1 MLTTNSMK
9 QDYTKK
15 SFRKLY
21 LAFCILFCYLLNLS
35 VANAQ
40 STTTII
46 DPAME
51 GGFETGTTFA
61 LNGWT
66 VKGSATAT
74 NNQWVCSTGATAGF
88 SGARAAYVTNN
99 TLGTPPPHTYTT
111 SQGTNTATFVYR
123 SVAFP
128 ASATNIT
135 LDFKSIG
142 MGQFISPTY
151 YDYLRVWLVPT
162 SQTFTY
168 GTALTAFTSGGS
180 FANDRK
186 TLGTYSNQ
194 SSWTAVP
201 QITIPAGYA
210 GVTCLLVFEWVANTS
225 TGTQPPGGIDDI
237 LLKCTVPPACTAPS
251 APTALTFPS
260 ATSTSINGS
269 FTASTPAPSG
279 YIVVRS
285 TSATPTTPTN
295 GVTYASGAGLGGTII
310 VGNSPSAST
319 LTTFTSSGLTGNTT
333 YYYYI
338 YAFNNTSCS
347 GGPVYSTVLSGN
359 YTTCPAS
366 VTSLTNSAVTDS
378 GFQLNWTQ
386 PGGIAIPINYQVY
399 IYTDATWTNNIPGSP
414 FTINYPTTT
423 FTATG
428 LPSGQKYY
436 YRIIP
441 CNAYCCANISTS
453 GNVTTTS
460 CSGDPSNITASSV
473 TDTTAMVSWTAASP
487 APASYDYY
495 LSTSLTPPTNW
506 TAATGN
512 TTSTSINLTG
522 LTPGV
527 VYYVWVRSKCNSGS
541 IKPWIGPIAFATN
554 TSAPITTDATT
565 CTGGSV
571 LLTATASCQSLSDVG
586 MTTNGSW
593 NGATDPVALQLPAL
607 MNNNT
612 TCAFDGSITSNYT
625 TFNFQVSVSGNYN
638 FTMTNN
644 ASYDGMG
651 YIVQYPFVPGV
662 CSSGAWVIGDDDTG
676 AVMTTEPDMQNV
688 PLVAGITYTLI
699 STTFHSTTSTTTASY
714 TWNMSG
720 PGAIL
725 ALNNSS
731 SVDWY
736 TAASGG
742 TPIGSGATFNPV
754 GVAGSGLPD
763 TNTLGTYT
771 FYAACPS
778 NPGVRTPATI
788 TITEGPTATISG
800 NGSICDASITMS
812 IALTGT
818 GPWSF
823 TYTDGT
829 TPVTVTNWNGT
840 PPYTFS
846 VSPSV
851 ASTYTLTALSNV
863 TCGAAPAASMT
874 GSGIVNGNKIWDGST
889 NTDWNEPTNWSEN
902 AIPTALDCVVIPD
915 VTNNPIISGTNY
927 DAFAK
932 TLTVLNGGIL
942 TINPSNNI
950 IVTNTVNVNAGGEFT
965 IENTASLVQ
974 IDNVSNTGNIIMKR
988 ISQPMYRLD
997 YTYWNSPVTAASG
1010 YTLGNLTTAT
1020 SNIYNYTPTQA
1031 GGNGTWIG
1039 QSTGTIMDP
1048 TRGYIARAPL
1058 SFPSSGTKQTQTVS
1072 FTGTPNNGTISMPIS
1087 KGADANIGTSVGG
1100 AIITDADDEW
1110 NLIGNPYPS
1119 AIDIVTFLNNP
1130 TNTPVIDGTIYL
1142 WTHNTA
1148 PSTATPDPFY
1158 GNYVYNYTINDYA
1171 TVNSLGT
1178 TATAASGGSVPSRYI
1193 GAGQSFFIS
1202 ANDTMADGTT
1212 ANVIF
1217 DNSMRIKN
1225 NNNFFVKTVNEASST
1240 DGFTAQRVWLNLSNN
1255 HGGFSQILVGYAE
1268 GATLGW
1274 DRGLDG
1280 EALAGN
1286 AVKFYSFTEDKK
1298 ITIQGRPSPFTQ
1310 EDIVPL
1316 GFKATVQDN
1325 YTIGIDHLDQ
1335 EFNNQNIYLE
1345 DKLLNVIHNL
1355 KMAPYSFTSDAGI
1368 FNNRFVLRYIENTLN
1383 NEDVTALENSLVVYT
1398 NDKLNVKSLLEP
1410 ITEVVIYDV
1419 LGRILINSKKVNTN
1433 EFAASNLSPTQTT
1446 LIVKVTLENGTVV
1459 TKKVIY

>member
-1 MLTTNSMK
+1 MK
-9 QDYTKK
+9 KITSESK
-15 SFRKLY
+15 SWRL
-21 LAFCILFCYLLNLS
+21 LFYFLIFIPFFVTLN
-35 VANAQ
+35 ANAQ
-40 STTTII
+40 TTTTII
-46 DPAME
+46 DPTTD
-51 GGFETGTTFA
+51 GGFETGATFA

-66 VKGSATAT
+66 VKGSATTT
-74 NNQWVCSTGATAGF
+74 NNQWVCSTGATVGF
-88 SGARAAYVTNN
+88 SGTRAAYVTNN
-99 TLGTPPPHTYTT
+99 TLATPPPHTYTT
-111 SQGTNTATFVYR
+111 SQGTNTATFIYR

-142 MGQFISPTY
+142 MGQFVSPTY

-168 GTALTAFTSGGS
+168 GTALTAFNSGLAATS
-180 FANDRK
+180 RK
-186 TLGTYSNQ
+186 LLGTYSNQ
-194 SSWTAVP
+194 SAWTNVP
-201 QITIPAGYA
+201 QITIPSDGSSATTADYD

-225 TGTQPPGGIDDI
+225 TGTQPPGGVDDI
-237 LLKCTVPPACTAPS
+237 LLKCTVPPACTTPS
-251 APTALTFPS
+251 TPTALTFPS

-269 FTASTPAPSG
+269 FTASSPAPSG

-319 LTTFTSSGLTGNTT
+319 LTAFTSSGLTGNTT

-386 PGGIAIPINYQVY
+386 PGGVAIPINYQVY

-414 FTINYPTTT
+414 FTVNYPTTT

-441 CNAYCCANISTS
+441 CNAFCCANISTS

-473 TDTTAMVSWTAASP
+473 TDTTATISWTAASP

-512 TTSTSINLTG
+512 TTATSVNLTG

-527 VYYVWVRSKCNSGS
+527 AYYVWVRSKCSSGS
-541 IKPWIGPIAFATN
+541 VKPWFGPIAFATT

-565 CTGGSV
+565 CKGGSV

-586 MTTNGSW
+586 MTINGSW

-662 CSSGAWVIGDDDTG
+662 CSSGSWVIGDDDTG

-742 TPIGSGATFNPV
+742 TSIGSGATFNPV

-763 TNTLGTYT
+763 TNTPGTYT

-778 NPGVRTPATI
+778 NPGVRTPTTVTI
-788 TITEGPTATISG
+788 TAGPTATISG
-800 NGSICDASITMS
+800 SGSTCDTSTTISIN
-812 IALTGT
+812 LTGSQ
-818 GPWSF
+818 PWTV

-829 TPVTVTNWNGT
+829 TPVTVSSITSS
-840 PPYTFS
+840 PYSFT
-846 VSPSV
+846 VSPSTPT
-851 ASTYTLTALSNV
+851 TYTLSALTDAN
-863 TCGAAPAASMT
+863 CNAINANLT
-874 GSGIVNGNKIWDGST
+874 GSAVISGAKTWLGNT
-889 NTDWNEPTNWSEN
+889 NNDWNTASNWSGN
-902 AIPTALDCVVIPD
+902 AIPTAADCIIVPS
-915 VTNNPIISGTNY
+915 TPNNPVISGTGYIGLGKNITIY
-927 DAFAK
+927 NGAV
-932 TLTVLNGGIL
+932 LTVNSNNTLSIVDFV
-942 TINPSNNI
+942 TIN
-950 IVTNTVNVNAGGEFT
+950 TGGDL
-965 IENTASLVQ
+965 ILENSASLVQ
-974 IDNVSNTGNIIMKR
+974 TNNTANTGVAHIKR
-988 ISQPMYRLD
+988 ATQPMYKYD
-997 YTYWNSPVTAASG
+997 YTYWNSPVTQASNFAVS
-1010 YTLGNLTTAT
+1010 NLSPGT
-1020 SNIYNYTPTQA
+1020 SFIFKYLPTVA
-1031 GGNGTWIG
+1031 GGNGTWQALSG
-1039 QSTGTIMDP
+1039 STAMSP
-1048 TRGYIARAPL
+1048 SEAVIARAPMT
-1058 SFPSSGTKQTQTVS
+1058 FPTSGPKQI
-1072 FTGTPNNGTISMPIS
+1072 FTNIFIGTPNNGTFTTSIF
-1087 KGADANIGTSVGG
+1087 KGNDTNIGSFVNGSSTAV
-1100 AIITDADDEW
+1100 TDADDEW

-1119 AIDIVTFLNNP
+1119 AIDILSFLNLPANV
-1130 TNTPVIDGTIYL
+1130 TATDGTIYL

-1148 PSTATPDPFY
+1148 PSNSTVDPFY
-1158 GNYVYNYTINDYA
+1158 GNYVYNYTVNDYA
-1171 TVNSLGT
+1171 TVNLSGST
-1178 TATAASGGSVPSRYI
+1178 NTAISGGLAPTQFI
-1193 GAGQSFFIS
+1193 GSGQSFFVS
-1202 ANDTMADGTT
+1202 ANDAMPNGSS
-1212 ANVIF
+1212 ANVTF
-1217 DNSMRIKN
+1217 TNAMRVTGSN
-1225 NNNFFVKTVNEASST
+1225 DNFFRN
-1240 DGFTAQRVWLNLSNN
+1240 TAENTIEKKRIWLNLTNDTNSFN
-1255 HGGFSQILVGYAE
+1255 QILIGYMPT
-1268 GATLGW
+1268 ATN
-1274 DRGLDG
+1274 GLDWG
-1280 EALAGN
+1280 YDGDALKGTSL
-1286 AVKFYSFTEDKK
+1286 KLYSICANKK
-1298 ITIQGRPSPFTQ
+1298 LTIQGRAWPFDTS
-1310 EDIVPL
+1310 DTVPL
-1316 GFKATVQDN
+1316 GYYSPVAGNAK
-1325 YTIGIDHLDQ
+1325 IGINTLENFEDTA
-1335 EFNNQNIYLE
+1335 IYLE
-1345 DKLLNVIHNL
+1345 DRLLNVIHDL
-1355 KMAPYSFTSDAGI
+1355 KAAPYNFTTATGT
-1368 FNNRFVLRYIENTLN
+1368 FENRFVLRYTNSTLSTENIEEYSNGVIISSEN
-1383 NEDVTALENSLVVYT
+1383 GLE
-1398 NDKLNVKSLLEP
+1398 
-1410 ITEVVIYDV
+1410 
-1419 LGRILINSKKVNTN
+1419 INSPLKKIVSVTIYEITGKKIAEYKNVNEN
-1433 EFAASNLSPTQTT
+1433 KLAITT
-1446 LIVKVTLENGTVV
+1446 TTADSVKIFKITLEDNITVYR
-1459 TKKVIY
+1459 KNFIQ